1 MRRKLFGVGGDNNAA
16 VAPTVAL
23 SLFALVG
30 AGGIAFDYARMASLD
45 TELQNAADQA
55 ALAAA
60 SQLDGEADACDR
72 AVAAARELL
81 VNQTVFGNDGGGI
94 DAEDAA
100 DDREVEVADSDVCLA
115 ATEDPDDA
123 EIQDDPDASV
133 RFFVDKAATTPATS
147 NADANFVQVTVE
159 TRRANFA
166 LTPVVGAFTSGDLSA
181 QARAGLG
188 TALCKVPPL
197 MVCPPTGTV
206 DWNAMRGIGIR
217 AVSNSGPNW
226 APGAFGYIGPGDTN
240 STQIGLAFQNPVFQC
255 QEVEGEENV
264 DTGGPT
270 PAIVAINT
278 RFDIYDMSGG
288 GGQVLAPCLG
298 SACPPALNVTK
309 DLVRAPY
316 GSCQTK
322 GHGNN
327 SNNEGWHLPPAAT
340 RFRPVQKAGTDPMR
354 QFQTVGQAISA
365 MGLPRD
371 NCHYTSYDATQCSG
385 SRFGDGAWARGDYF
399 NKYHSARIP
408 DGAATMTRY
417 ETYLWEID
425 NDFIPNETSGTGD
438 QQRGVPVCNATI
450 PDPSRDRRVLQVAIA
465 SNCGEL
471 HGTST
476 PVQIERWVEMFL
488 VEPGVAGGGGGRGNG
503 DSGNEIYLEVIR
515 EVDPGGAAA
524 QVVRRDTPYLV
535 R

>member
-1 MRRKLFGVGGDNNAA
+1 MKRHLFGRGGDNSAA

-30 AGGIAFDYARMASLD
+30 AAGIAFDYARMATLD

-60 SQLDGEADACDR
+60 SQLDGEGQACAR
-72 AVAAARELL
+72 AVAAARDLL
-81 VNQTVFGNDGGGI
+81 VNQAVLANDGQGLKV
-94 DAEDAA
+94 DVPNSA
-100 DDREVEVADSDVCLA
+100 VCLPDA
-115 ATEDPDDA
+115 VNPGDP
-123 EIQDDPDASV
+123 EIQDDPAASI
-133 RFFVDKAATTPATS
+133 RFFVDKAGTTPATT
-147 NADANFVQVTVE
+147 NAEANFVEVRVE
-159 TRRANFA
+159 SRRANYA
-166 LTPVVGAFTSGDLSA
+166 LTPVVGAFTSGDLTA
-181 QARAGLG
+181 EARAGLG

-197 MVCPPTGTV
+197 MVCPPSGTV
-206 DWNAMRGIGIR
+206 DWNALRGIGIR

-288 GGQVLAPCLG
+288 GGQVLSPCLG

-327 SNNEGWHLPPAAT
+327 SNNEGWHLPPDAT
-340 RFRPVQKAGTDPMR
+340 RFRPVQTAGTDPMR

-371 NCHYTSYDATQCSG
+371 NMHYCSYAGGACPNDLA
-385 SRFGDGAWARGDYF
+385 RFGDGAWARGDYF
-399 NKYHSARIP
+399 NKYHSGRIP
-408 DGAATMTRY
+408 ADAATMTRY

-438 QQRGVPVCNATI
+438 QQRGVPVCNATV
-450 PDPSRDRRVLQVAIA
+450 PDPSRDRRVLQVAVA

-471 HGTST
+471 RGTST

-515 EVDPGGAAA
+515 EVDPGGSAA
-524 QVVRRDTPYLV
+524 QIIRRDTPYLV

>member
-1 MRRKLFGVGGDNNAA
+1 MRRQLFRAGGDNGAA

-30 AGGIAFDYARMASLD
+30 AAGIAFDYARMASLD

-60 SQLDGEADACDR
+60 SQLDGEAGACSR

-81 VNQTVFGNDGGGI
+81 VNQTLFANDG
-94 DAEDAA
+94 DTRAVD
-100 DDREVEVADSDVCLA
+100 VPDSPVCLA
-115 ATEDPDDA
+115 ETATEGDP
-123 EIQDDPDASV
+123 EIEDDPDASI
-133 RFFVDKAATTPATS
+133 RFFQDKAATTPAIT
-147 NADANFVQVTVE
+147 NAEANFVEVTVE
-159 TRRANFA
+159 SRRANFA
-166 LTPVVGAFTSGDLSA
+166 LTPIVGAFTSGDLRA
-181 QARAGLG
+181 TARAGLG

-197 MVCPPTGTV
+197 MVCPPEGASI
-206 DWNAMRGIGIR
+206 DWDTLRGHGIR

-226 APGAFGYIGPGDTN
+226 APGAFGYIGPQDAN

-255 QEVEGEENV
+255 QEVEGEQPV
-264 DTGGPT
+264 STGGPT

-278 RFDIYDMSGG
+278 RFDIYDMSSGAG
-288 GGQVLAPCLG
+288 VVLAPCLG

-309 DLVRAPY
+309 DLVRAAGGGNCGIRNGHNN
-316 GSCQTK
+316 GS
-322 GHGNN
+322 
-327 SNNEGWHLPPAAT
+327 NEGWHLVTDAAN
-340 RFRPVQKAGTDPMR
+340 RFVPRAKDAGDTPM
-354 QFQTVGQAISA
+354 TPIDANGVINA

-371 NCHYTSYDATQCSG
+371 NCHYTSYG
-385 SRFGDGAWARGDYF
+385 SACGGTNNRFGDGVWARGDYF
-399 NKYHSARIP
+399 NKYHSGRIP
-408 DGAATMTRY
+408 ADAATMTRY
-417 ETYLWEID
+417 ETYLWEIAEG
-425 NDFIPNETSGTGD
+425 FIPNETGSGD
-438 QQRGVPVCNATI
+438 LQQGIAVCNATV

-471 HGTST
+471 HGAST
-476 PVQIERWVEMFL
+476 PVEIDKWVEMFL
-488 VEPGVAGGGGGRGNG
+488 VEPGVPNPGRGNG

-524 QVVRRDTPYLV
+524 QVIRRDVPYLV